1 MRGSPLIDMDLT
13 GGAPPSS
20 GASHHLLPQG
30 EKGKN
35 ARKFLFALFAL
46 TALVLPARAVQPDEI
61 LPDSKLE
68 SRARKI
74 SADLRCLVCQN
85 QSIDDSDAALA
96 KDLRLLVREQL
107 KAGKSDQDIKDYL
120 VARYGNFIL
129 LKPPFEW
136 DSAALWL
143 SPFVVFGLGGVM
155 IWRARRKTDTTE
167 AQAAT
172 PLSMEESERLKA
184 MLGDQG

>member
-1 MRGSPLIDMDLT
+1 MRRTRNGT
-13 GGAPPSS
+13 GGSAFKEMAKR
-20 GASHHLLPQG
+20 G
-30 EKGKN
+30 
-35 ARKFLFALFAL
+35 RRRVFAVL
-46 TALVLPARAVQPDEI
+46 ALVCLAVVQAPALAVQPDEV
-61 LPDSKLE
+61 LKDPQLE
-68 SRARKI
+68 ARAR
-74 SADLRCLVCQN
+74 ALGRDLRCLVCQN

-136 DSAALWL
+136 DTAALWL